1 MKKFPAVLV
10 CTLLVGVLVTGCG
23 IREKIEKKAGE
34 AIGEKMVE
42 EMAGDDVDVD
52 IDGDKVV
59 IKGEDGE
66 ELAIGGSEWP
76 DSGAI
81 ENIPKYKSGKVE
93 SVIETKKSA
102 QLEITETD
110 KEYFEEY
117 IDGIKDEFDTEQYE
131 SNSSDNITY
140 SGKNDDGVS
149 VLFVF
154 TLEDESCFITV
165 SEPDEE

>member
-1 MKKFPAVLV
+1 MKKFLAVSV
-10 CTLLVGVLVTGCG
+10 CTLLVGVMAAGCG

-34 AIGEKMVE
+34 AIGEKIVE

-66 ELAIGGSEWP
+66 ELALGGTEWP

-81 ENIPKYKSGKVE
+81 ENIPKYKSGKVD
-93 SVIETKKSA
+93 SVIETKRSA
-102 QLEITETD
+102 QLEIIETD

-117 IDGIKDEFDTEQYE
+117 IDSIKDEFDTEQYE

-165 SEPDEE
+165 SEPEKE